1 VVLLDEVEKADLEVM
16 NLFYQVFD
24 KGTLSD
30 GEGRMIDFK
39 NTVIFLTSNLA
50 SATIMEQCEQ
60 EPMPSMEQLT
70 EAIRGQLQAHF
81 KPALLA
87 RMTIIPFFPL
97 KGEVLNSIV
106 RIKLDKVGKRLKRSH
121 ELSFDYDDAVVEQIS
136 SRCTDIESGARNID
150 HIVNK
155 TLLPLISSEI
165 LNRIGD
171 EQEYSSLILRINE
184 NGEFDIKLS

>member
-1 VVLLDEVEKADLEVM
+1 M

-30 GEGRMIDFK
+30 GEGRLIDFK
-39 NTVIFLTSNLA
+39 NTIIFLTSNLA
-50 SATIMEQCEQ
+50 SATIMELCDQKT
-60 EPMPSMEQLT
+60 MPSVEDLT
-70 EAIRGQLQAHF
+70 EAIRGELQAHF

-106 RIKLDKVGKRLKRSH
+106 KLKLDKVGKRLKQNQAL
-121 ELSFDYDDAVVEQIS
+121 EFEYDDKVVDQIA
-136 SRCTDIESGARNID
+136 SRCKDIESGARNID

-155 TLLPLISSEI
+155 TLLPLISTQI
-165 LNRIGD
+165 LSNIGD
-171 EQEYSSLILRINE
+171 EKEFSSLQLSIDDK
-184 NGEFDIKLS
+184 GGFDAQLS